1 MNAWKNVLLPALSL
15 VVMAFCPLGAA
26 YAQVKVT
33 AATPS
38 STVQGTVSLDVIVS
52 GSGFDST
59 SSAQFFVTGTTNSG
73 GINVK
78 KTVFRN
84 SKEIVAT
91 IDVDDLAAIASFD
104 IQVTLSSGRKGKG
117 TTLFAVRAK
126 NAPPSDPCVSP
137 NLVTEATFPSFM
149 FGQTIELSMSAYGTG
164 VFLADASGKCT
175 RMIGTWNSAASR
187 IGDFRYDANRDQ
199 AMILAPGPGGF
210 VAMTSTISFGLNGPT
225 ASTIGTP
232 IFLVDPTAL
241 PVPADLAA
249 EGWFV
254 YGYEQFALSLDGT
267 QVVFNQSYRS
277 GGQVSHIVESVWV
290 CSVTYNAGGVIQ
302 PIEPSS
308 CSEVHRG
315 PVDPR
320 RLQTVVWGAL
330 PGTLYV
336 SGPASAN
343 PLQMSLYRLTLQPAP
358 ASAVAEEIF
367 NSGAEFSHF
376 KATAVATGPNASN
389 GELVAVGQVGA
400 NGCDTVVVI
409 DAYNCSGLGCR
420 VLNQKAMRNVT
431 WLPDWR
437 LAGRDQT
444 PPSRRQGGQCFP
456 IDQLVAYPGVDSN
469 STPPTLLLQTPTSP
483 YRSCFGCMEGARGG
497 W

>member
-15 VVMAFCPLGAA
+15 VVMAFSPVGAA
-26 YAQVKVT
+26 HAQVKVT

-38 STVQGTVSLDVIVS
+38 STVQGTVNLDVIVS

-59 SSAQFFVTGTTNSG
+59 SSAQFFVTGTTNPG
-73 GINVK
+73 GITVR
-78 KTVFRN
+78 KTTFRN
-84 SKEIVAT
+84 TKEVVAT
-91 IDVDDLAAIASFD
+91 IDVADMAEIASFD

-117 TTLFAVRAK
+117 TTLFSVQAK
-126 NAPPSDPCVSP
+126 KLPPPDPCVSP
-137 NLVTEATFPSFM
+137 SLVTEATFPSFM
-149 FGQTIELSMSAYGTG
+149 FGQTVELARNVYGTG
-164 VFLADASGKCT
+164 IFLADASGKCT
-175 RMIGTWNSAASR
+175 RMIGTWDSGRST

-210 VAMTSTISFGLNGPT
+210 VAMTSMIGFGLNGPT

-232 IFLVDPTAL
+232 IFLLDPAAL
-241 PVPADLAA
+241 PLPADLAA
-249 EGWFV
+249 ADWYV
-254 YGYEQFALSLDGT
+254 YGYEQFALSPDAT
-267 QVVFNQSYRS
+267 QVVLNQSYRS
-277 GGQVSHIVESVWV
+277 SGQVSHMVESVWV
-290 CSVTYNAGGVIQ
+290 CSVTYDAGGVIQ
-302 PIEPSS
+302 PIMPSS

-336 SGPASAN
+336 SGPASAD
-343 PLQMSLYRLTLQPAP
+343 PLRMSLYRLTLQPAP
-358 ASAVAEEIF
+358 ARAIAAEIF
-367 NSGAEFSHF
+367 NSGADFSHF

-389 GELVAVGQVGA
+389 GELAAVGQVGA

-420 VLNQKAMRNVT
+420 VLNQKGMRNVT
-431 WLPDWR
+431 WLPDGR

-444 PPSRRQGGQCFP
+444 PPSRRNSGQCLP
-456 IDQLVAYPGVDSN
+456 IDQLVAYPAVDSSN
-469 STPPTLLLQTPTSP
+469 TPPTLLLQTPTIP

>member
-1 MNAWKNVLLPALSL
+1 MNAWKNLLLPALSL

-59 SSAQFFVTGTTNSG
+59 STTQFFVTGTTNPG
-73 GINVK
+73 GI
-78 KTVFRN
+78 TVRTTTFRN
-84 SKEIVAT
+84 SKEVVAT
-91 IDVDDLAAIASFD
+91 IDVADLAVIASFD

-117 TTLFAVRAK
+117 TTLFAVQAK
-126 NAPPSDPCVSP
+126 KVPPPDPCVSP

-149 FGQTIELSMSAYGTG
+149 FGQTIELSGNVYGTG
-164 VFLADASGKCT
+164 IFLADAAGKCT

-199 AMILAPGPGGF
+199 AMILAPGQGGF
-210 VAMTSTISFGLNGPT
+210 VAMTSTIGFGLNGPT

-232 IFLVDPTAL
+232 IFLLDPTVL

-249 EGWFV
+249 AGWSV

-267 QVVFNQSYRS
+267 QAVLNQSYRS
-277 GGQVSHIVESVWV
+277 GGQVSHMVESVWV
-290 CSVTYNAGGVIQ
+290 CSVTYDAGGVIQ
-302 PIEPSS
+302 PIAPSS
-308 CSEVHRG
+308 CWEAHRG
-315 PVDPR
+315 PMDPR

-330 PGTLYV
+330 PSTLYV

-358 ASAVAEEIF
+358 ARAITEEIF

-389 GELVAVGQVGA
+389 GELVAIGQIGA
-400 NGCDTVVVI
+400 SGCDTAVVI
-409 DAYNCSGLGCR
+409 DAYSCNGLSCR
-420 VLNQKAMRNVT
+420 VLNQKGMRAVT
-431 WLPDWR
+431 WLPDGR

-444 PPSRRQGGQCFP
+444 PPSRRNSGQCFM
-456 IDQLVAYPGVDSN
+456 IDQLVAYPAVDSSN
-469 STPPTLLLQTPTSP
+469 TPPTLLLQTPTSP
-483 YRSCFGCMEGARGG
+483 YRSCVACMEGARGG

>member
-1 MNAWKNVLLPALSL
+1 LKTL
-15 VVMAFCPLGAA
+15 VVAILYLTALAFAPIGVA

-59 SSAQFFVTGTTNSG
+59 SSAQFFVTGTTNPG
-73 GINVK
+73 GVTVK
-78 KTVFRN
+78 KTTFRN
-84 SKEIVAT
+84 SKEVVAT
-91 IDVDDLAAIASFD
+91 IDVADSAVIASFD

-117 TTLFAVRAK
+117 TTLFAVQAK
-126 NAPPSDPCVSP
+126 KAPPPDPCVSP
-137 NLVTEATFPSFM
+137 NLVTETTFPSFM
-149 FGQTIELSMSAYGTG
+149 FGQTVELSSNVYGTG
-164 VFLADASGKCT
+164 IFLADASGKCT
-175 RMIGTWNSAASR
+175 RMIGTWDSGRST

-199 AMILAPGPGGF
+199 AMILGPGPDGF
-210 VAMTSTISFGLNGPT
+210 VAMTSTIGFGLNGPT

-232 IFLVDPTAL
+232 IFLLDPRAL
-241 PVPADLAA
+241 PLPADLAA
-249 EGWFV
+249 AGWYV
-254 YGYEQFALSLDGT
+254 YGYEQFALSPDAT
-267 QVVFNQSYRS
+267 QVVLNQSYHS
-277 GGQVSHIVESVWV
+277 SGQVSHMVESVWV
-290 CSVTYNAGGVIQ
+290 CRVTYDAGGVIQ
-302 PIEPSS
+302 PITPSS
-308 CSEVHRG
+308 CWEVHRG
-315 PVDPR
+315 PVDPFR
-320 RLQTVVWGAL
+320 SQVVVWGAL

-358 ASAVAEEIF
+358 AAAIAEEVF
-367 NSGAEFSHF
+367 SNGVDFGNMNS
-376 KATAVATGPNASN
+376 TVLPTGPDASN
-389 GELVAVGQVGA
+389 GELVALGQDGP
-400 NGCDTVVVI
+400 NGCMKAVVI
-409 DAYNCSGLGCR
+409 DAYSCTGLSCR
-420 VLNQKAMRNVT
+420 VLNQKGMRDVT
-431 WLPDWR
+431 WLPDGR

-469 STPPTLLLQTPTSP
+469 NTPPTLLLQTTTSP